1 MSTQISPTSTLAP
14 SSPQLHAADKAPA
27 HNPAPSRATEND
39 AEKGAADVN
48 PYEGEGTEEKPYV
61 VKWLPEDAENPQTW
75 KQSTKWVITA
85 GSAMSTLCVAFAS
98 SVYSGGVR
106 DFLAYFGAK
115 NSNVDTEIITLGVS
129 LFVLGFAVGPLLWA
143 PFSEQFGRRAV
154 FIPTYFLF
162 AVFHI
167 GCALAK
173 NIETLLICRFLAGF
187 WGSAPLTNSG
197 GIISDLESR
206 FRFPASERALAMS
219 LFALAPFAGPVLGPI
234 VGGFLGISVSWRWIF
249 WLLTIFS
256 FVMWV
261 CGALVPETY
270 APVLL
275 RRRAAKLSKE
285 TGKVY
290 RSMWDLHPSFAAPL
304 PEKLKAALIRPFTL
318 LFKETIV
325 LLFSIYA
332 AFIYGVLYLFF
343 VAFPIIYQQEEGWN
357 AGVGGL
363 PFISVG
369 IGMVL
374 AVVANAVDNKRYVRK
389 LIAAG
394 GSLPPEARLPL
405 CMIGGVVMPIGLFIY
420 AWTASQP
427 NVHYMVGIVFAAPFG
442 FGMVSIFLAMMSYL
456 IDAYLFV
463 AASALAANAVIRSLF
478 GFAFPL
484 FGRQMF
490 EGMGTNWALC
500 FIAFIA
506 LALAPIPFVFYYYGA
521 RIRASSTFAPGH
533 KPAAAPAASAP
544 APTNNSTSTL
554 NRVISRQEAEAEDIA
569 NLDLAQVVSRKSER
583 EKEMREGVLNEE
595 AAEEAERRE
604 REEGQRL
611 PQ

>member
-1 MSTQISPTSTLAP
+1 MSIQLSPTSTLAP
-14 SSPQLHAADKAPA
+14 SSADQTAHKAALA
-27 HNPAPSRATEND
+27 STSERATD
-39 AEKGAADVN
+39 AAEKGAAA
-48 PYEGEGTEEKPYV
+48 PMYEGEGTEEKPFV
-61 VKWLPEDAENPQTW
+61 VKWLPDDAENPQNW
-75 KQSTKWVITA
+75 KNRTKWLVTA
-85 GSAMSTLCVAFAS
+85 NAAMSTLCVAFAS

-106 DFLAYFGAK
+106 DFLVYFGEK

-154 FIPTYFLF
+154 FIPTYLLF
-162 AVFHI
+162 AIFHI
-167 GCALAK
+167 PCALAK
-173 NIETLLICRFLAGF
+173 NVETLLICRFLAGF

-197 GIISDLESR
+197 GIISDL
-206 FRFPASERALAMS
+206 FTASERALAMS

-234 VGGFLGISVSWRWIF
+234 VGGFLGITVSWRWIF

-256 FVMWV
+256 FVMWAL
-261 CGALVPETY
+261 GALIPETY

-275 RRRAAKLSKE
+275 RRRAEKLSKE
-285 TGKVY
+285 TGLVY
-290 RSMWDLHPSFAAPL
+290 RSMWDLHPSFSAPL
-304 PEKLKAALIRPFTL
+304 PEKIKAALVRPFYL
-318 LFKETIV
+318 LFKESIV

-374 AVVANAVDNKRYVRK
+374 AVVANAVDNKRYVRN
-389 LIAAG
+389 LVAAG

-405 CMIGGVVMPIGLFIY
+405 CMIGGVVLPVGLFIY

-427 NVHYMVGIVFAAPFG
+427 NVHWMVGIVFAAPFG
-442 FGMVSIFLAMMSYL
+442 FGMVCIFLSMMSYL

-506 LALAPIPFVFYYYGA
+506 LALAPIPFVFFYYGA
-521 RIRASSTFAPGH
+521 RIRANSTFAPGH
-533 KPAAAPAASAP
+533 KPAAPAPAAAPATSAP
-544 APTNNSTSTL
+544 TGVAAGTTAASIH
-554 NRVISRQEAEAEDIA
+554 RVISRQEAEAEEVA

-583 EKEMREGVLNEE
+583 EKEMREGVLDER

-604 REEGQRL
+604 REEGQ
-611 PQ
+611 